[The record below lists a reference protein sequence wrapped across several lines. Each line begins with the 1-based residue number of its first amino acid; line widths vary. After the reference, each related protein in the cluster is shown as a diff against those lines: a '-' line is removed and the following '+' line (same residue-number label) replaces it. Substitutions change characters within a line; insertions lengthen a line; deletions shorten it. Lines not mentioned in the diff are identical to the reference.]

1 MNTYLDPIEILV
13 FGDFMA
19 CEILD
24 AQPRSDGVSYLC
36 RPDDHTASIAAK
48 FGCEIERQR
57 PEQAVVF
64 AGAQDAIMG
73 MQSDEFEFNISI
85 LVQTAK
91 ECHVPLTLITPLFSG
106 DPVIEKRLATYRER
120 LYVFDRQHKLYL
132 FDLYRTL
139 WERVEDSEGEK
150 MTKRQY
156 LHRYYADN
164 IHLNK
169 DGKEELCQSIY
180 EYFWGV

>member
-1 MNTYLDPIEILV
+1 MNTYALPVEFLI

-36 RPDDHTASIAAK
+36 RPNDHTASIAAK
-48 FGCEIERQR
+48 FDYEIDKQR
-57 PEQAVVF
+57 PKQAVIF
-64 AGAQDAIMG
+64 AGVQDAILG
-73 MQSDEFEFNISI
+73 MHPDEYEFHI
-85 LVQTAK
+85 LTMAKSAK
-91 ECHVPLTLITPLFSG
+91 ECHVPLTLIPPLFSG
-106 DPVIEKRLATYRER
+106 NPVIEKRLATYRAR
-120 LYVFDRQHKLYL
+120 VHLFDRQRKLYL
-132 FDLYRTL
+132 LDLNRTL
-139 WERVEDSEGEK
+139 WEQEEDSEAEK

-156 LHRYYADN
+156 MRKYYADE

-169 DGKEELCQSIY
+169 DGKENLCQTIY